1 MYDLALNDELRS
13 AQFRSY
19 MYMYFQGDILSQWL
33 KKVGNWVLVSL
44 TPYDYHDGRLPWVF
58 LPQLWCAL
66 AQKSSAAA
74 GTKSKGLFKNGGK

>member
-19 MYMYFQGDILSQWL
+19 MYMYFQGDILSKWL

-44 TPYDYHDGRLPWVF
+44 TPYILLLTEGAVP
-58 LPQLWCAL
+58 
-66 AQKSSAAA
+66 
-74 GTKSKGLFKNGGK
+74 NIN

>member
-33 KKVGNWVLVSL
+33 KKVGNLVLVAL
-44 TPYDYHDGRLPWVF
+44 TPYILLLTEGAVP
-58 LPQLWCAL
+58 
-66 AQKSSAAA
+66 
-74 GTKSKGLFKNGGK
+74 NIN